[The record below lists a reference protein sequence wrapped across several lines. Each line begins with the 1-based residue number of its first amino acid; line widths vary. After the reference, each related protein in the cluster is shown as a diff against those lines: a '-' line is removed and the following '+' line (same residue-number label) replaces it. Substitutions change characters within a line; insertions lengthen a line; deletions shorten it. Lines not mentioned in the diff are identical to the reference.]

1 MPHLKDLLQQH
12 LAKHDLSAR
21 TFAER
26 VDISYPTVLALLHK
40 DSVPRK
46 AEHREILRRE
56 LGVDQEAWATVL
68 ASSQKDAIDIP
79 ASGPLTLQ
87 QIVLKALLGQG
98 YTEQSFARMSK
109 IPYAKV
115 MGITRKGSIP
125 RGDTLVTLAEKL
137 GLSIEALTAAAEL
150 SRSHKHGDAA
160 EAPVDDANT
169 PSLAQL
175 VADAV
180 AKAGTSVAS
189 FARVHDIPY
198 LSLTKLIKNGLP
210 PRRKS
215 VLEPLAKAL
224 GLAPA
229 DFDSSLRKSKANPTP
244 ATARSAEA
252 AMSPLQ
258 EALHRVVTEKKLTT
272 KAFAELSDL
281 SVLTATKLLKRGA
294 LPGRAT
300 THEKLRALLGIDGE
314 AYQDLL
320 KRSRGGATTPPPGD
334 AGDDDDLPGAGDPG
348 LAGLTDGHGGGPGSG
363 ELLELVERLTARQRD
378 ALKQFILTMI

>member
-12 LAKHDLSAR
+12 LSKHNLSAR

-40 DSVPRK
+40 DSIPRK

-56 LGVDQEAWATVL
+56 LGVDQESWASVL

-79 ASGPLTLQ
+79 ATGPLTLQ
-87 QIVLKALLGQG
+87 QIVAKALYGQG
-98 YTEQSFARMSK
+98 FTEQSFARTSG
-109 IPYAKV
+109 IPYAKL

-137 GLSIEALTAAAEL
+137 GLSPDALTAAADL
-150 SRSHKHGDAA
+150 SRSHKHS
-160 EAPVDDANT
+160 DDADSAAPADDPST

-180 AKAGTSVAS
+180 AAAGTSVAS

-198 LSLTKLIKNGLP
+198 ISLTKLLKTGQP

-224 GLAPA
+224 GLSAA
-229 DFDSSLRKSKANPTP
+229 AFDSSLRKSKASPEP
-244 ATARSAEA
+244 ATARSSEA
-252 AMSPLQ
+252 ALSPLQ
-258 EALHRVVTEKKLTT
+258 EALHQVVAAKKLTT

-300 THEKLRALLGIDGE
+300 THEKLRALLGID
-314 AYQDLL
+314 ADSYQDLL
-320 KRSRGGATTPPPGD
+320 NRSRSGGAAAAPVDDNG
-334 AGDDDDLPGAGDPG
+334 DDDLPGAGDPG
-348 LAGLTDGHGGGPGSG
+348 LPGLTMGPAAGSA
-363 ELLELVERLTARQRD
+363 ELLELVERLSQRQRE
-378 ALKQFILTMI
+378 ALKQFILSLI